1 MKQGSHAE
9 TLPFE
14 RDEPAGG
21 GDLLREACHGNDDAK
36 KSCGRLRSIAA
47 PVPKD
52 ARRQKVGS
60 AGSNGAP
67 APAPADRVAAGSSP
81 VDRAIAGKEPAA
93 KQPGPDR
100 SVVLIVDDAPANI
113 NLLYE
118 VLREEYEIRVAKS
131 GRKAI
136 EIAGSMPVDII
147 LLDVMMPEM
156 DGFETCRRLKQ
167 DPATS
172 SIPIIFVTAR
182 GEDEDEFTGFACGG
196 ADYIAKPIRES
207 LVKARVKTHLE
218 LYTQR
223 LAMEKQV
230 QRRTAELSETR
241 LEILN
246 RLGRAA
252 EYRDNE
258 TGMHVFRMSK
268 YARGIALAYG
278 LPEEEAELL
287 SNVAPM
293 HDVGKIG
300 IPDRVLLKPGKLDRE
315 EWQCI
320 QTHCEI
326 GRKIIGSHPSRLL
339 QAAASLAYTHHEKWD
354 GSGYPSG
361 LKGTDI
367 PLFSRI
373 VALVDVFDA
382 LTSERPYK
390 KAWTV
395 EEAICEIQR
404 CAGQHFDPEIV
415 DAFMS
420 RVPEMADIRE
430 RFSDAPFPKGDEE
443 TPGRRQ

>member
-1 MKQGSHAE
+1 MKQGSYACT
-9 TLPFE
+9 TLFDHDDLADV
-14 RDEPAGG
+14 R
-21 GDLLREACHGNDDAK
+21 DLLREVYLGQALAAK
-36 KSCGRLRSIAA
+36 SGGQLRSILPLRPAA
-47 PVPKD
+47 D
-52 ARRQKVGS
+52 LSDDLRRPAAFP
-60 AGSNGAP
+60 AGTNGASVHALLNGTAANGDP
-67 APAPADRVAAGSSP
+67 AARTVAW
-81 VDRAIAGKEPAA
+81 KEPAA
-93 KQPGPDR
+93 KKPRGDR
-100 SVVLIVDDAPANI
+100 SVVLIVDDAPDNI
-113 NLLYE
+113 NLLHE
-118 VLREEYEIRVAKS
+118 VLRSDYEIRVAKS
-131 GRKAI
+131 GRKAL
-136 EIAGSMPVDII
+136 EIARSMRVDII

-156 DGFETCRRLKQ
+156 DGFETCRRLKR

-172 SIPIIFVTAR
+172 DIPVIFVTAR
-182 GEDEDEFTGFACGG
+182 GEDEDEFTGFDCGG

-207 LVKARVKTHLE
+207 VVRARVKTHLD
-218 LYTQR
+218 LYDRR
-223 LAMEKQV
+223 LAMEQTV
-230 QRRTAELSETR
+230 QERTAELSETR

-268 YARGIALAYG
+268 YAKLIALAYG
-278 LPEEEAELL
+278 LPADEAELL
-287 SNVAPM
+287 HNVAPM

-300 IPDRVLLKPGKLDRE
+300 IPDRVLLKPGKLDEE

-339 QAAASLAYTHHEKWD
+339 QAAALLAYTHHEKWD

-390 KAWTV
+390 KPWPV
-395 EEAICEIQR
+395 KEAILEIQR
-404 CAGQHFDPEIV
+404 CSGQHFDPEIV
-415 DAFMS
+415 GAFM
-420 RVPEMADIRE
+420 RRLPEMSSIRD
-430 RFSDAPFPKGDEE
+430 RFSDAPFS
-443 TPGRRQ
+443 